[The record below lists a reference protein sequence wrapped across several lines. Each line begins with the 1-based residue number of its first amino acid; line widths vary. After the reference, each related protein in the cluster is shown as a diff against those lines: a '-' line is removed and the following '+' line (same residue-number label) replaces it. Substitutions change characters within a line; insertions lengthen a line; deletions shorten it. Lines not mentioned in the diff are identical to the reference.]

1 MKLKIKPVF
10 IIGSPRSGTTF
21 LLKTLA
27 SNTNFTWISHHV
39 NNKPKNYHLVKKLD
53 VYKSFFFGK
62 RKYIKSNQ
70 DSKEYPCPC
79 EPWNFW
85 NYYFPYFQWK
95 EKITSIPRNP
105 LQSDI
110 SEEEALKI
118 RKIVEKMC
126 EINKTE
132 YFLSKYTDFPRIQL
146 MKKVFPNAKFI
157 HLVRDGRAV
166 ANSYSQKILSGEFKT
181 SKEEANWANA
191 WKTTRKKSYYEKYK
205 TPLSFTLYQWMFFI
219 DEILNELKTIHKN
232 NFISVKYSDL
242 VANTEEEV
250 QKILKFVDLEMDTN
264 MKYFIKN
271 RPGQNMN
278 KKWQQS
284 LTNDEKM
291 IFNAVLEKDKYK
303 EFLDF

>member
-1 MKLKIKPVF
+1 
-10 IIGSPRSGTTF
+10 
-21 LLKTLA
+21 
-27 SNTNFTWISHHV
+27 
-39 NNKPKNYHLVKKLD
+39 
-53 VYKSFFFGK
+53 
-62 RKYIKSNQ
+62 
-70 DSKEYPCPC
+70 
-79 EPWNFW
+79 
-85 NYYFPYFQWK
+85 
-95 EKITSIPRNP
+95 
-105 LQSDI
+105 
-110 SEEEALKI
+110 
-118 RKIVEKMC
+118 
-126 EINKTE
+126 
-132 YFLSKYTDFPRIQL
+132 
-146 MKKVFPNAKFI
+146 
-157 HLVRDGRAV
+157 
-166 ANSYSQKILSGEFKT
+166 
-181 SKEEANWANA
+181 
-191 WKTTRKKSYYEKYK
+191 
-205 TPLSFTLYQWMFFI
+205 MFFI